1 MTDSD
6 QSGGAQ
12 EDQTTQSIFL
22 SLFEVKAFKAAAN
35 FFGVVGAGG
44 GGFATLAFGI
54 GYLAIKKHDTMVGL
68 PTTVVDITTYVRT
81 GAMFFSNTLVLIC
94 STPTTYVL
102 IGLILS
108 IAFTVAFRR
117 YKDERANIS
126 SPPPSVEGHA
136 GKQYLG
142 VFTLQLLLFVFAL
155 LLINV
160 QSATLHP
167 DNTNLINQ
175 MLRDRQTELD
185 GDDGAD
191 QQSEANLLPMSI
203 LYSADNRL
211 RVRVNNAL
219 RHIDGRSKLQQ
230 FFGDQIVLILLLLSL
245 FAALRVWR
253 KRWQEIASES
263 WDRIFGPW
271 WSSMTDTAVYVML
284 YVLTLAILL
293 NIPATYGVLV
303 LPTEGAQVT
312 VVTTDNHEGSG
323 ILLTDMSSQG
333 DTVWILGKEKAGNKV
348 RPKLLAFDRSKV
360 SEVVLIGQTTPN
372 YLAID

>member
-1 MTDSD
+1 MTNGD
-6 QSGGAQ
+6 QSDDTQ
-12 EDQTTQSIFL
+12 NDQTTQSVFL

-54 GYLAIKKHDTMVGL
+54 GYLAIKKHDAMVGL
-68 PTTVVDITTYVRT
+68 PTTVIDITTYVRT

-108 IAFTVAFRR
+108 IALAVAVRR
-117 YKDERANIS
+117 YQLERANIAS
-126 SPPPSVEGHA
+126 STPSGGGHA
-136 GKQYLG
+136 GKQFLG

-167 DNTNLINQ
+167 DNTNVIAQ

-185 GDDGAD
+185 AD
-191 QQSEANLLPMSI
+191 EDTDPQSEADHLPASV
-203 LYSADNRL
+203 LYSLDDRL
-211 RVRVNNAL
+211 SIRVNNAL
-219 RHIDGRSKLQQ
+219 RHIDGRAKLQQ
-230 FFGDQIVLILLLLSL
+230 FFGDQIVLILLLMSL

-253 KRWQEIASES
+253 KRWQAVHSES

-284 YVLTLAILL
+284 YVLTLAIML
-293 NIPATYGVLV
+293 NIPSTYGVLV

-312 VVTTDNHEGSG
+312 VVTTDDDEGSG

-333 DTVWILGKEKAGNKV
+333 DTVWILGKERAGSKV

-360 SEVVLIGQTTPN
+360 SEVVLIGQTTRN